1 MTTYERLKQILVS
14 KYQLAPEKLTP
25 DARLEELGVDSL
37 GVMEL
42 LFQVED
48 EFSIRLP
55 SDQVELPTIGDVV
68 DYIDRLVAEQHADA
82 APVGGVLPPPAP
94 SAVQKNTGASS
105 GRAA

>member
-1 MTTYERLKQILVS
+1 MTTYERLKQMLVS
-14 KYQLAPEKLTP
+14 EYQLAPEKLTP
-25 DARLEELGVDSL
+25 DARLDELGVDSL

-48 EFSIRLP
+48 EFGIRLP

-68 DYIDRLVAEQHADA
+68 DYIDRLVAEQHAESSSGSGI
-82 APVGGVLPPPAP
+82 VQPPAQ
-94 SAVQKNTGASS
+94 SAQKTAGASS

>member
-14 KYQLAPEKLTP
+14 EYQLAPEKLTP
-25 DARLEELGVDSL
+25 DARLDELGVDSL

-48 EFSIRLP
+48 EFDIRLP

-68 DYIDRLVAEQHADA
+68 NYIDRLVAEQHAESSSGSGIA
-82 APVGGVLPPPAP
+82 QPPAQP
-94 SAVQKNTGASS
+94 AQKAASASS

>member
-14 KYQLAPEKLTP
+14 EYQLAPEKLTP

-48 EFSIRLP
+48 EFGIRLP

-68 DYIDRLVAEQHADA
+68 DYIDRLVAEQHADTA
-82 APVGGVLPPPAP
+82 SGSGIVQRPARSAP
-94 SAVQKNTGASS
+94 QKTTGASS